1 MIVDDE
7 RIERR
12 IDGLDTQKYL
22 HLKELCRNVSDF
34 IDEHC
39 TQHTSV
45 VITSD
50 DFVVKEDIVNGYFE
64 MRN

>member
-12 IDGLDTQKYL
+12 IEGLDTKKYL
-22 HLKELCRNVSDF
+22 CLKELCHAVSDF
-34 IDEHC
+34 IDKHG

-64 MRN
+64 MRK

>member
-12 IDGLDTQKYL
+12 IEGLDSEKYFK
-22 HLKELCRNVSDF
+22 LKDLCRKVSDF
-34 IDEHC
+34 INEYC

-45 VITSD
+45 VITQD
-50 DFVVKEDIVNGYFE
+50 DFVVKEDVVNGYFE

>member
-1 MIVDDE
+1 MIDKY
-7 RIERR
+7 IERH
-12 IDGLDTQKYL
+12 IEGLDPDEYKYF
-22 HLKELCRNVSDF
+22 KGLCQAVSDYLYQ
-34 IDEHC
+34 HC
-39 TQHTSV
+39 TPHTSV